1 MVIFGNLIEIMS
13 EHVLEVLSENSFV
26 AFKVSKNVSHSGE
39 KVEINSDI
47 NFLIC
52 EIVTFSVEQFRVEK
66 FEQKCHWFGSE
77 NLKTFGFPM
86 LYLKFYNVSFNVC
99 RS

>member
-1 MVIFGNLIEIMS
+1 MFPIPVKRSKLIRTLI
-13 EHVLEVLSENSFV
+13 
-26 AFKVSKNVSHSGE
+26 
-39 KVEINSDI
+39 
-47 NFLIC
+47 FLIC

>member
-47 NFLIC
+47 NFFDL
-52 EIVTFSVEQFRVEK
+52 
-66 FEQKCHWFGSE
+66 
-77 NLKTFGFPM
+77 
-86 LYLKFYNVSFNVC
+86 
-99 RS
+99 